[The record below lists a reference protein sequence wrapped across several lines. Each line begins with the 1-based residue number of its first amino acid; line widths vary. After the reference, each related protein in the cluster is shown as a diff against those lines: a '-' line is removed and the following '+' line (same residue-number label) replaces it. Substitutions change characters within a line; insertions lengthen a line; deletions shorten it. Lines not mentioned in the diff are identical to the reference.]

1 MLETASTAS
10 KMPRIASPAIKPLAS
25 DLGTT
30 PYELRLLLNAGC
42 PAVVLATVDETAARA
57 AVAAIQR
64 NGHASVFMDRRDVM
78 TNDQM
83 TLLREPQFTPAGL
96 LAHPEPS
103 DRLPYGDIAVILRA
117 MHRTSSET
125 TQTVKERKLRPVM
138 ALATGGLIMSKT
150 TTKSVTSSSV
160 KSEAV
165 LYIFRHSAQSPWLL
179 HERQVRYTGLG
190 AELRPTSL
198 ENFMLMIRKLREH
211 APSAMYDERLMS
223 SRPMRGVADGVEA
236 TDLFAHLLALHLKST
251 MNAH

>member
-1 MLETASTAS
+1 MYLV
-10 KMPRIASPAIKPLAS
+10 AIGSLKGTIDEALKPLAV

-64 NGHASVFMDRRDVM
+64 NGHAPVFLDRRNVVPS
-78 TNDQM
+78 DQM
-83 TLLREPQFTPAGL
+83 TLLREPQLTPSGL
-96 LAHPEPS
+96 LAQPETS
-103 DRLPYGDIAVILRA
+103 DRLPYDDIAVILRA

-125 TQTVKERKLRPVM
+125 TQTVKERQLRPVM

-150 TTKSVTSSSV
+150 TTKSVTSSSM
-160 KSEAV
+160 KTEAV
-165 LYIFRHSAQSPWLL
+165 LYLFRRSSQKPWLL

-190 AELRPTSL
+190 TELRPTSL
-198 ENFMLMIRKLREH
+198 ENFMLMIRNLRER
-211 APSAMYDERLMS
+211 ASSAVYDERLMN

-236 TDLFAHLLALHLKST
+236 TDLFAHLLALHLKNEMT
-251 MNAH
+251 VY

>member
-1 MLETASTAS
+1 MYLVAIGSLKASIDEAL
-10 KMPRIASPAIKPLAS
+10 KPLAN

-42 PAVVLATVDETAARA
+42 PAVVLATVDEAAARA

-64 NGHASVFMDRRDVM
+64 NGHGAVFLDRREVV

-83 TLLREPQFTPAGL
+83 TLLREPQFTPGGL
-96 LAHPEPS
+96 QAHPETG

-117 MHRTSSET
+117 IHRTSSET
-125 TQTVKERKLRPVM
+125 TQTVKQRQLRPVM
-138 ALATGGLIMSKT
+138 AVATGGLIMSKT

-160 KSEAV
+160 KTEAV
-165 LYIFRHSAQSPWLL
+165 LYIFRHSPQKPWLL

-198 ENFMLMIRKLREH
+198 ENFMLMIRKLRER
-211 APSAMYDERLMS
+211 APDAHYDERLMN
-223 SRPMRGVADGVEA
+223 SRPMRGVAEGVEA
-236 TDLFAHLLALHLKST
+236 TDLFAHLLALHLASDQG
-251 MNAH
+251 AHQ